1 MTKSEFEKLL
11 ADTGIR
17 AQAMTNDAKEKLSAY
32 LDSYKAKLDT
42 ETRRKTRAVWAPIGF
57 AVGSVAGYLFHALIG

>member
-1 MTKSEFEKLL
+1 
-11 ADTGIR
+11 
-17 AQAMTNDAKEKLSAY
+17 MTNDAKEKLSAY